1 MRITITLSPEQW
13 SRFSISCARSSIT
26 EIPNAVVAKS
36 LFLRGLKLEEDIAD
50 ESIRFYAEAPPAK
63 VGGTPKMTRTRRAN
77 R

>member
-26 EIPNAVVAKS
+26 EIPHAVVAKS
-36 LFLRGLKLEEDIAD
+36 LLLRGLKLEEDIAD
-50 ESIRFYAEAPPAK
+50 ETIPLYAEAPAAK
-63 VGGTPKMTRTRRAN
+63 VGGKPKMTSTRRAN

>member
-13 SRFSISCARSSIT
+13 SRFSISCGRSQVT

-50 ESIRFYAEAPPAK
+50 ESIPFYAERPGRK
-63 VGGTPKMTRTRRAN
+63 VGGKPTMTRTRRAN

>member
-1 MRITITLSPEQW
+1 MRITITLTGEQAA
-13 SRFSISCARSSIT
+13 RFTVACARSSIT

-50 ESIRFYAEAPPAK
+50 ESIPFYAERPGRK
-63 VGGTPKMTRTRRAN
+63 VGGKPKMTRTRRVK